1 MLLKRNVSYMN
12 LYSIYLLFFD
22 RKSKI
27 FAITDNSVKVK
38 TSSEVGKRLRVIFFS
53 AETMNLMWISKM
65 ATTAEQ
71 SFKMGINAENIYIFF
86 LNYILFFICT
96 YYYKYWNSNS
106 CIWILISRWFHTK
119 ISLKLKQTC
128 QKCSLNGPPPDF

>member
-86 LNYILFFICT
+86 LNYILFLYVHTIT
-96 YYYKYWNSNS
+96 NSNS

>member
-53 AETMNLMWISKM
+53 AETMNLMWISEM

-86 LNYILFFICT
+86 
-96 YYYKYWNSNS
+96 
-106 CIWILISRWFHTK
+106 
-119 ISLKLKQTC
+119 
-128 QKCSLNGPPPDF
+128 